1 MKSSVM
7 FWLTYAT
14 TRNRSF
20 ATTVMGITIA
30 TNWLLKKKRVELL
43 RPIPPVQ
50 LSPTTLPG
58 QSRTRPVGWE
68 ALLHQHSAS
77 SAPPHTQHHSH
88 VAEAVLLYPAVRGTA
103 HSWKGY
109 VQIGSKHL
117 HAERN
122 LGGGGACVHQK
133 QTKNL
138 PPFWGTQG
146 TARGAFAL
154 HETIEMS

>member
-1 MKSSVM
+1 M
-7 FWLTYAT
+7 
-14 TRNRSF
+14 
-20 ATTVMGITIA
+20 TVTGITIA

-88 VAEAVLLYPAVRGTA
+88 VADLYLAVRGTA

-122 LGGGGACVHQK
+122 EGSVCTSKTNKKPTTFLRDPGDC
-133 QTKNL
+133 
-138 PPFWGTQG
+138 
-146 TARGAFAL
+146 
-154 HETIEMS
+154 

>member
-1 MKSSVM
+1 M
-7 FWLTYAT
+7 T
-14 TRNRSF
+14 
-20 ATTVMGITIA
+20 GITIA

-50 LSPTTLPG
+50 LSPTTLLG

-117 HAERN
+117 HTERN
-122 LGGGGACVHQK
+122 LGGGGSVCTSK
-133 QTKNL
+133 TNKKPTTFL
-138 PPFWGTQG
+138 RDPGDC
-146 TARGAFAL
+146 
-154 HETIEMS
+154 